1 MLLFRFGSAFCAA
14 RAVTSLRNWTLGIY
28 LVPIR
33 SYRVIDMRQPQLW
46 YPSARRIKRNIIA
59 HIGPTNSGKTH
70 SALESLKASIRGVY
84 CGPLRLL
91 AWEVHKT
98 LREGGILC
106 SLVTGQ
112 ELALEDN
119 STHTSC
125 TVEMCDISAKY
136 DCAVI
141 DEFQLIGDE
150 DRGWAWSRAFL
161 GLQANEIHVC
171 GNNGI
176 FVFDL
181 FSGITLQ
188 QNHDLANYNS
198 YYLILI
204 GCPSFLKLV
213 KEMCKLCGDDLE
225 VKTYERLRP
234 LELSENALNS
244 LRNIRHGDCLVA
256 FSRRQIYDFKSTLE
270 AMHPKLKCFVV

>member
-1 MLLFRFGSAFCAA
+1 MALR
-14 RAVTSLRNWTLGIY
+14 SLRSAVLYTSRAATFLLISLPRMH
-28 LVPIR
+28 LVPLR
-33 SYRVIDMRQPQLW
+33 SYRVIDMKQPQLW
-46 YPSARRIKRNIIA
+46 YPSARRIKRKIIA
-59 HIGPTNSGKTH
+59 HIGPTNSGKTYA
-70 SALESLKASIRGVY
+70 ALESLKASTRGVY

-98 LREGGILC
+98 LLESGLLC

-125 TVEMCDISAKY
+125 TVEMCDINAKY

-171 GNNGI
+171 GN
-176 FVFDL
+176 
-181 FSGITLQ
+181 
-188 QNHDLANYNS
+188 
-198 YYLILI
+198 
-204 GCPSFLKLV
+204 
-213 KEMCKLCGDDLE
+213 
-225 VKTYERLRP
+225 
-234 LELSENALNS
+234 
-244 LRNIRHGDCLVA
+244 
-256 FSRRQIYDFKSTLE
+256 
-270 AMHPKLKCFVV
+270 